1 MGMQEGSHTSEPGND
16 VSEQLQTLG
25 DQLRAEKRRPRNIAA
40 RPCQAGDQLVA
51 DRIGHD
57 SCDDGDRVRS
67 LLGCL
72 GRWRAPRDNDV
83 DLQPNQLGRQ
93 RGEPIRFPISV
104 SPLYGQV
111 LPLDV
116 PEFVQA
122 LVKWLE
128 RSC

>member
-1 MGMQEGSHTSEPGND
+1 MTAAMMGIEF
-16 VSEQLQTLG
+16 VACL
-25 DQLRAEKRRPRNIAA
+25 AA
-40 RPCQAGDQLVA
+40 WAAGVLHA
-51 DRIGHD
+51 T
-57 SCDDGDRVRS
+57 
-67 LLGCL
+67 
-72 GRWRAPRDNDV
+72 NDV